1 MSEQN
6 ESLVRGAYEAYS
18 RGDIAK
24 LLDIIDPDLKWTYLD
39 PSLADPE
46 PQTCHGRE
54 QLQWALEG
62 QAERRLRSEVEEL
75 AASGD
80 KGHGHRP
87 YAGYR
92 PAASVAGRRSQL
104 PCADAT
110 NSCADATKGTR
121 HRDAGVPGSG
131 GGTGLRGSQLKA
143 RRIPPN
149 ESLLRAG
156 ADWRYLHS
164 ATRFLAQRRA
174 DRRLGAV
181 SNSVLPW

>member
-24 LLDIIDPDLKWTYLD
+24 LLDIIDPDLEWTYLD

-80 KGHGHRP
+80 KVMVIVHTPGIDRQRAWQADDRNFLVLTLRKGRVI
-87 YAGYR
+87 AMR
-92 PAASVAGRRSQL
+92 ACRDRAEAWDFAALS
-104 PCADAT
+104 
-110 NSCADATKGTR
+110 
-121 HRDAGVPGSG
+121 
-131 GGTGLRGSQLKA
+131 
-143 RRIPPN
+143 
-149 ESLLRAG
+149 
-156 ADWRYLHS
+156 
-164 ATRFLAQRRA
+164 
-174 DRRLGAV
+174 
-181 SNSVLPW
+181 